1 VASDFS
7 ITGSLWLCPLIGF
20 SNRGSEWEEMGGTE
34 REALGKSYM
43 L

>member
-1 VASDFS
+1 MTSNFS
-7 ITGSLWLCPLIGF
+7 ITDSLWLCPLIGF
-20 SNRGSEWEEMGGTE
+20 SNHGSEWEEMGGSE